1 MITNYRSGA
10 LNMEKKQSLAQKIN
24 VMRASVMGAN
34 DGIVS
39 VAGIVLGVAAATS
52 NNFAIFISGISGML
66 AGTVSMAMGEF
77 VSVNTQKDSE
87 KNAISIQKQA
97 LADSYDTEF
106 NTVKHKLVTDGISDE
121 LAHQATKE
129 MMDRDPIKTT
139 VRQKYG
145 FNVGEYTNPLSAAIA
160 SMISFPTGSI
170 LPLVAITMFPSSI
183 RIEATFVAVLI
194 ALAITGYTA
203 AKLGNSNKF
212 HGVVRN
218 VISGTLTM
226 LVTFIIGTLI
236 GS

>member
-1 MITNYRSGA
+1 MS
-10 LNMEKKQSLAQKIN
+10 KKTVIISKKIN

-87 KNAISIQKQA
+87 RNAITTQKQA
-97 LADSYDTEF
+97 LADSYDNEF
-106 NTVKHKLVTDGISDE
+106 NTVKDKLVTDGISTD
-121 LAHQATKE
+121 LAQQATKE
-129 MMDRDPIKTT
+129 MMAKDPIKTT

-145 FNVGEYTNPLSAAIA
+145 FTVGEYTNPLSAALA

-170 LPLVAITMFPSSI
+170 LPLLAITLFPKPI
-183 RIEATFVAVLI
+183 RIQATFIAVLI

-203 AKLGNSNKF
+203 AKLGNANTR
-212 HGVVRN
+212 HGIVRN

-226 LVTFIIGTLI
+226 IVTFVIGTLI

>member
-1 MITNYRSGA
+1 MA
-10 LNMEKKQSLAQKIN
+10 KKRLLSQKIN
-24 VMRASVMGAN
+24 VLRASVMGAN

-39 VAGIVLGVAAATS
+39 VAGIVIGVAGATS

-77 VSVNTQKDSE
+77 VSVNTQKDSQRH
-87 KNAISIQKQA
+87 AISLQKAA
-97 LADSYDTEF
+97 LNSAYDNEF
-106 NTVKHKLVTDGISDE
+106 NTVQHKLMGDGISTD

-129 MMDRDPIKTT
+129 MMTKDPVKTT

-170 LPLVAITMFPSSI
+170 LPLLAITMFPKAI
-183 RIEATFVAVLI
+183 RIPATFIAVVI

-203 AKLGNSNKF
+203 AQLGNANKTRGMIRNIVS
-212 HGVVRN
+212 GV
-218 VISGTLTM
+218 LTM
-226 LVTFIIGTLI
+226 LVTYTIGTLI